1 MVWFYHLGIFIT
13 VESPKLE
20 NDEPNEE
27 DGQRQSKR
35 PRRFQGKESLDQ
47 EGIFQ
52 IHPLTVNLH
61 VYDDEV
67 TDLESAKLISLKFEY
82 LMQLNIICVGNEA
95 SNSGSENDI
104 LSDLFP
110 DDTGL
115 ELPHQVWAF
124 CLHVDVYFICLY
136 VQLSFILSPL
146 HLYAICFYLYGD
158 AVS

>member
-35 PRRFQGKESLDQ
+35 QRRFQGKESLDQ

-115 ELPHQVWAF
+115 ELHH
-124 CLHVDVYFICLY
+124 CLKFH
-136 VQLSFILSPL
+136 
-146 HLYAICFYLYGD
+146 G
-158 AVS
+158 